1 MIISA
6 SRRTDIPAFYSDWFL
21 SRIREGFAM
30 VRNPLY
36 PKNITKVSLQPDHI
50 DGIVFWTKNPQP
62 MIEKLKELD
71 ERGYFYYFLYTI
83 TAYGKDLE
91 PNIISKEELIKTF
104 LHLSELV
111 GPQRI
116 IWRYDPIILTDT
128 IDENYHVDN
137 FYNLASLLRGITS
150 KCITSFMV
158 GYKKCIRNMDSIK
171 LEHPDL
177 SKKSS
182 ILTSLKQVASHFN
195 IELSICADD
204 DQFDDIKPSCCI
216 DPEIIKL
223 FSEKKPENKKDT
235 SQRIKCNC
243 TESIDIGAYNTCMH
257 HCIYCYAN
265 YDSNKVNETVTAHH
279 VNSPMIVGELFGNEL
294 IREK

>member
-21 SRIREGFAM
+21 NRIREGYVM

-36 PKNITKVSLQPDHI
+36 PKNITKVSLHPDHI
-50 DGIVFWTKNPQP
+50 DSIVFWTKNPEP

-83 TAYGKDLE
+83 TAYSKDFE
-91 PNIISKEELIKTF
+91 PNVFPKEKIIDTF
-104 LHLSELV
+104 LHLSDLI
-111 GPQRI
+111 GKQRI

-128 IDENYHVDN
+128 IDENYHLDK
-137 FYNLASLLRGITS
+137 FYNLASLLNNATS

-158 GYKKCIRNMDSIK
+158 GYKKCIRNMGSLK
-171 LEHPDL
+171 FERPDVTR
-177 SKKSS
+177 KNS
-182 ILTSLKQVASHFN
+182 ILTSLNQIAGHFN

-204 DQFDDIKPSCCI
+204 DQFDDLKSSCCI
-216 DPEIIKL
+216 DTELINLI
-223 FSEKKPENKKDT
+223 SGKKPEYKKDT

-257 HCIYCYAN
+257 HCLYCYAN
-265 YDSNKVNETVTAHH
+265 YDNDKVNNTVAAHNI
-279 VNSPMIVGELFGNEL
+279 NSPMIVGELFGNEL